1 MKRLATEANI
11 AVLLVEQNAVTALR
25 VASQGVVLN
34 LGQVVM
40 AGTGAGDRLPR
51 GAAPCLP
58 GLLRAEAAMTN
69 FIDYLLGGLGSG
81 AIIALMALALVLTWR
96 ATRVVNFAQV
106 GQAMFTTFIALT
118 IQTAT
123 GNWFV
128 ALVGA
133 MVAGAV
139 LGVVVQYLVLRPVKR
154 MDTSG
159 RDHRHV
165 RRPDRPAGR
174 GRDDLGRRQ
183 PGLPAAV
190 RQLARSPLFGREWPI
205 SVYDLVVIGAAPP
218 WWSGLTLLFTRTTL
232 GLAMRATAFNPE
244 VARLSGVRVSRTLTI
259 GWALAGIVGAVAGV
273 LVAPTSTISPNSFDI
288 LLVFAFTAA
297 VIGGLDSLVG
307 AVAMGVGTGLVIS
320 LVSGY
325 SDSSNAPVVALVLLA
340 LNLLLKPEGMFGHTS
355 ARSV

>member
-1 MKRLATEANI
+1 
-11 AVLLVEQNAVTALR
+11 
-25 VASQGVVLN
+25 
-34 LGQVVM
+34 
-40 AGTGAGDRLPR
+40 
-51 GAAPCLP
+51 
-58 GLLRAEAAMTN
+58 MTT
-69 FIDYLLGGLGSG
+69 FIDYLLGGVGSG

-106 GQAMFTTFIALT
+106 GQAMFTTFIALS

-128 ALVGA
+128 ALIGA
-133 MVAGAV
+133 MVAGAL
-139 LGVVVQYLVLRPVKR
+139 LGVVVQFLVLRPVNR

-159 RDHRHV
+159 AIIATFGV
-165 RRPDRPAGR
+165 LIALQAAAGMIW
-174 GRDDLGRRQ
+174 GGDSQAFPQ
-183 PGLPAAV
+183 PFAN
-190 RQLARSPLFGREWPI
+190 LAITLFGQEWPLSI
-205 SVYDLVVIGAAPP
+205 YDLVVITLAAVMVI
-218 WWSGLTLLFTRTTL
+218 GLTLLFTRTSL

-259 GWALAGIVGAVAGV
+259 GWALAGVVGAVAGV
-273 LVAPTSTISPNSFDI
+273 LVAPSSTISPNSFDI

-307 AVAMGVGTGLVIS
+307 AVSMGIGTGLVIS

-340 LNLLLKPEGMFGHTS
+340 ATLLLKPEGLFGHTK